1 MLTLCTFLLFA
12 TGATVRTDPL
22 QDATPA
28 TRVFEVRDDR
38 AFLGGEPIKIWGLR
52 AGNALMSPNITERH
66 VRALDELVRHGI
78 NTIGVYL
85 QGSNGGYPD
94 PAAGRNGFRSDGRL
108 RPEFAERLEWLI
120 READARGMVVQVGVI
135 SPRKDQEL
143 VDEAAIQRA
152 IQETGRFL
160 VSRNLHNVFVDLVH
174 EFDHNRIDHDLLRE
188 PQGEEKKAK
197 LTAWFRE
204 VAPTIPVGVCPYE
217 LSPTANT
224 YPGMGVRIIQKEM
237 GIPEDGFVVNVESQK
252 QDSYENDGVFSEG
265 MVAHVLA
272 DCARYAAAPNAGFL
286 FHSAYTQ
293 GIGNGSGTAPHP
305 EIGGMGATVG
315 DRGARFY
322 FEWVRDN
329 VGAWQYPAH
338 VPASAQVADS
348 GPTKEFE
355 VRGAEAY
362 LGGEPVKLWG
372 LRANNSLLS
381 PAVTQRLIHNLD
393 NMAAHGINLVSVSLQ
408 GTNGGFPDVN
418 AGPNAFT
425 PDGRLIGGFARRLEA
440 VVRAADAR
448 GMVLCV
454 VLMMP
459 RKDEL
464 VRDEAGVQ
472 RAVEESARF
481 FENRGLRNVMVNLYQ
496 EFNHPTRVDHEIFR
510 EPDGD
515 TKKARVAAW
524 FKAIAPDI
532 EVGMVSSHLSGSS
545 TGFEGADVHMF
556 HEAVGIPE
564 GVFSL
569 NSETPDE
576 DISGNEGVF
585 HSFQIEHMQRR
596 WKRFLDTPSSAML
609 FRSPF
614 AEDVRGVQG
623 TGPNLEMGGEGTG
636 ANDRGVAVYY
646 RWVRENVGVW
656 QYPKHVRPE

>member
-1 MLTLCTFLLFA
+1 MLLSLSLLVA
-12 TGATVRTDPL
+12 IGTNVQAAPN
-22 QDATPA
+22 QDNPPP
-28 TRVFEVRDDR
+28 TRVFEVRDNR
-38 AFLGGEPIKIWGLR
+38 AYLGGEPIKIWGLR

-78 NTIGVYL
+78 NTIGVYI

-108 RPEFAERLEWLI
+108 RPEFAQRLEWLV

-143 VDEAAIQRA
+143 ADEAAIRRA

-160 VSRNLHNVFVDLVH
+160 VERNLHNVFVDLVH
-174 EFDHNRIDHDLLRE
+174 EFDHSRIDHDLLRE

-237 GIPEDGFVVNVESQK
+237 PIPEDGFVVNVESQK

-329 VGAWQYPAH
+329 VGAWQYPLH
-338 VPASAQVADS
+338 VPATAQVADT

-355 VRGAEAY
+355 VRGAQAY

-393 NMAAHGINLVSVSLQ
+393 NMAAHGINLISVSLQ

-440 VVRAADAR
+440 VIRAADAR
-448 GMVLCV
+448 GMVVCV
-454 VLMMP
+454 TLMMP

-464 VRDEAGVQ
+464 IRDEAGVQ

-481 FENRGLRNVMVNLYQ
+481 FESRGLRNVMVNLYQ

-515 TKKARVAAW
+515 AKKARVAAW

-564 GVFSL
+564 GVFSV

-596 WKRFLDTPSSAML
+596 WQRFLDTPSSAML

-623 TGPNLEMGGEGTG
+623 TGPNLEMGGKGTG
-636 ANDRGVAVYY
+636 ANDRGIAVYY
-646 RWVRENVGVW
+646 AWVRENVGVW
-656 QYPKHVRPE
+656 QYPRHVRPE